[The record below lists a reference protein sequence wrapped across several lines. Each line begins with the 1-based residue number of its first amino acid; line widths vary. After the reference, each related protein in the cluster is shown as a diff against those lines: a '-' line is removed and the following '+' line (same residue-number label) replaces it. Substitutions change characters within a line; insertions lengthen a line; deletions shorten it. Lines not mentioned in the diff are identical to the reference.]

1 MIKTKFCVPTILL
14 TLLSVTIPI
23 SRIEAL
29 EKLDLTTVT
38 CKDMLLM
45 EGDQRDSTIVFF
57 HGMIIGKKGLTV
69 LDAGTLS
76 NTTDSV
82 LEHCVNNPQDK
93 LMSVFEKYSK

>member
-1 MIKTKFCVPTILL
+1 MKTKFCIPTILL
-14 TLLSVTIPI
+14 TLLSMTIPA

-29 EKLDLTTVT
+29 ERLDLTTVS

-57 HGMIIGKKGLTV
+57 HGMMIGKNGSTV
-69 LDAGTLS
+69 LDAQTLS
-76 NTTDSV
+76 NTTDKV

-93 LMSVFEKYSK
+93 LISVFEKYSK

>member
-1 MIKTKFCVPTILL
+1 MKTKFCVPTILL
-14 TLLSVTIPI
+14 TLLSMTIPA

-29 EKLDLTTVT
+29 ERLDLTTVS

-57 HGMIIGKKGLTV
+57 HGMMIGKNGSTV
-69 LDAGTLS
+69 LDAQTLS
-76 NTTDSV
+76 NTTDKV

-93 LMSVFEKYSK
+93 LISVFEKYSK